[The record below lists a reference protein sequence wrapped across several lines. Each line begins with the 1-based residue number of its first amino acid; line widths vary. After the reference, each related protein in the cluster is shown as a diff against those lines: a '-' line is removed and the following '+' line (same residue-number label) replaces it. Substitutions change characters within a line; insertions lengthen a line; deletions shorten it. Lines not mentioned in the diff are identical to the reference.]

1 MVKVLNLHQ
10 LQNLNQSR
18 IHKSRLHRHR
28 PRNKSSLNLSQKHRL
43 RRIPAQVKGLHQAKT
58 VPALATGVEI
68 TKETIKEIT
77 AAPGTKIP
85 AIKGALETKTT
96 REAMAPAM
104 VGPPRETLTVR
115 TRAMV
120 TRTRPPQQATGRN
133 LDRKLLRVRNEMQ

>member
-43 RRIPAQVKGLHQAKT
+43 RRIPAQVKGPHQAKT
-58 VPALATGVEI
+58 VPALATGVET
-68 TKETIKEIT
+68 TKETTKEIT

-85 AIKGALETKTT
+85 AIKVAQETKTT
-96 REAMAPAM
+96 QETTAPEM
-104 VGPPRETLTVR
+104 VGHPRETLTR
-115 TRAMV
+115 S
-120 TRTRPPQQATGRN
+120 
-133 LDRKLLRVRNEMQ
+133 EE